1 MKLEEATKE
10 ELVWW
15 IREHSFELHQAMKH
29 FSSDIM
35 LRRSQ
40 QYNEKAKFAGECY
53 SKALSEYSELLSPY
67 MGQKISAIPRE
78 ICKKAAELEQVM
90 QKAAKEQR
98 HYWRAATRCCQRTL
112 G

>member
-15 IREHSFELHQAMKH
+15 IRKYVFELHYELKH
-29 FSSDIM
+29 FESDIM
-35 LRRSQ
+35 LRRMQ
-40 QYNEKAKFAGECY
+40 QFNARANSAGERY

-67 MGQKISAIPRE
+67 MGQKISAIPRDV
-78 ICKKAAELEQVM
+78 CKKGAELEQVM

-98 HYWRAATRCCQRTL
+98 RYWKAADKCVPRS

>member
-15 IREHSFELHQAMKH
+15 IRRHAVELHYELEN
-29 FSSDIM
+29 FESDIM
-35 LRRSQ
+35 LRRMRQ
-40 QYNEKAKFAGECY
+40 FNVKAHSAGECY

-98 HYWRAATRCCQRTL
+98 HYWRAADRCIERTL